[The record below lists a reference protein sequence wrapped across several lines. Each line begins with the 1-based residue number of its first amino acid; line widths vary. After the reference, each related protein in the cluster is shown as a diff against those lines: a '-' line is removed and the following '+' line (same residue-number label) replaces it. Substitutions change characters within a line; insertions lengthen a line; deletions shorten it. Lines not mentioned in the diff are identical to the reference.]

1 VANIRIGMIGCGV
14 VGQGVMRLL
23 HENAAGIEARLGGR
37 IEVRRIVA
45 RDAKRDRG
53 PHVPKNIV
61 SSDVDALLKDPEI
74 DVVVEVA
81 GGVEP
86 AGGYVRRALEAG
98 KAVVTA
104 NKALLA
110 DRGHALMELADAKNL
125 DLYFEAAVAGGI
137 PVIRVLRE
145 ALASDRITALRG
157 IINGT
162 SNYILS
168 RMASEGMDFGDALK
182 LAQEAGYAEADPT
195 LDVGGGD
202 AAHKL
207 TILARLAF
215 GARVELSQVSVEGI
229 ERIQARDIEFAK
241 RFGYVIK
248 SLAIA
253 RADAAGELEL
263 RVHPTLIPTSD
274 PLAHING
281 ALNAVHIDGAAL
293 GPCLLSGPG
302 AGALPTAVSV
312 VADIVDVG
320 RNLISESTGRVPHR
334 AMSADKPAKVR
345 SIDART
351 GRYYLRFSV
360 RDQSGVL
367 GKIATM
373 LGTHDVS
380 IEQMVQDGHVKDAQV
395 AVVLLTHPAREANV
409 RAALKDIDALPFVF
423 DPTCAIRIEG

>member
-1 VANIRIGMIGCGV
+1 MESIRIGMIGCGV

-23 HENAAGIEARLGGR
+23 HENAAGIGARLGGR
-37 IEVRRIVA
+37 IEVKRIVT
-45 RDAKRDRG
+45 RDPSRERG
-53 PHVPKNIV
+53 PHVPKAII
-61 SSDVDALLKDPEI
+61 STDIEGLLTDPNI

-81 GGVEP
+81 GGIEP
-86 AGGYVRRALEAG
+86 AASYVRRALEAG

-110 DRGHALMELADAKNL
+110 DRGHALMELADAKGV

-157 IINGT
+157 IVNGT

-168 RMASEGMDFGDALK
+168 RMQREGMDFAQALK

-215 GARVELSQVSVEGI
+215 GARIELSQVSVEGI
-229 ERIQARDIEFAK
+229 ERVSAVDIEFAR

-253 RADAAGELEL
+253 RAHENGELEL
-263 RVHPTLIPTSD
+263 RVHPALVPQND
-274 PLAHING
+274 PLAHIHG
-281 ALNAVHIDGAAL
+281 ALNAVQIEGAAL
-293 GPCLLSGPG
+293 GPCLLSGAG
-302 AGALPTAVSV
+302 AGSLPTAVSV

-320 RNLISESTGRVPHR
+320 RNLLTESAGRLPHR
-334 AMSADKPAKVR
+334 TLSADKTARVR
-345 SIDART
+345 SIEDVRA
-351 GRYYLRFSV
+351 RYYLRFSV

-367 GKIATM
+367 GKIATA
-373 LGTHDVS
+373 LGAHDVS
-380 IEQMVQDGHVKDAQV
+380 IEQMVQDGHVRDAQV
-395 AVVLLTHPAREANV
+395 SVVLLTHPAREANV

-423 DPTCAIRIEG
+423 DPTCALRIEG